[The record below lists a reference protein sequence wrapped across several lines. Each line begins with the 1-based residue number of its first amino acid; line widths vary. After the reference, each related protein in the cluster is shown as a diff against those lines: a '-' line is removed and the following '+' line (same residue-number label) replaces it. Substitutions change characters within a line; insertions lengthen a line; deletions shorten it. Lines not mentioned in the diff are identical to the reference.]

1 MSSHKREPVKHTCP
15 DIDRYIKY
23 IKMVTMRDRD
33 LRNLNEEDLLET
45 AIAMNAELQ
54 DCIEYF
60 EELRSSNSSL
70 REWGA
75 EEAERVDILEG
86 KIDSLEEQIEDLNK
100 QLNKTPWIF

>member
-15 DIDRYIKY
+15 DIDRYIGY

-45 AIAMNAELQ
+45 AMAMNAELQ

-86 KIDSLEEQIEDLNK
+86 KIDDLEEQIGDLNK